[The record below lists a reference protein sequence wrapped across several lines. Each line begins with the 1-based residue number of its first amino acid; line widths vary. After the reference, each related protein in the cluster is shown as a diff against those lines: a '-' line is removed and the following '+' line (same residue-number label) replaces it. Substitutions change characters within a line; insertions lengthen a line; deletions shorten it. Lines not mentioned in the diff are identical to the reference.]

1 MFMKNFGGGVLAQS
15 LGNKSDSANT
25 PGGLPLGNADKGK
38 EYGLEKNTLFTN
50 RF

>member
-1 MFMKNFGGGVLAQS
+1 MKNFGGGVFAQS

-38 EYGLEKNTLFTN
+38 EYDLEKNTLFPN

>member
-1 MFMKNFGGGVLAQS
+1 MFMKNFGGGVFAQS

-25 PGGLPLGNADKGK
+25 PGGLTLGNADKGK
-38 EYGLEKNTLFTN
+38 EYDLEKNTLFPN

>member
-1 MFMKNFGGGVLAQS
+1 MLMKNFGGGVFAQS
-15 LGNKSDSANT
+15 LGNKSYSDNT
-25 PGGLPLGNADKGK
+25 PGGLTLGNANKGK